1 LSEVA
6 SSNLLKEALMKSG
19 IQLPNIGSFEIKAD
33 TLTNEGAVSRS
44 STYQQ
49 LPENKKNKVQLI
61 QLFRQFEK
69 VNTTEGIST

>member
-1 LSEVA
+1 
-6 SSNLLKEALMKSG
+6 MKSG

-61 QLFRQFEK
+61 QFFRQFEK